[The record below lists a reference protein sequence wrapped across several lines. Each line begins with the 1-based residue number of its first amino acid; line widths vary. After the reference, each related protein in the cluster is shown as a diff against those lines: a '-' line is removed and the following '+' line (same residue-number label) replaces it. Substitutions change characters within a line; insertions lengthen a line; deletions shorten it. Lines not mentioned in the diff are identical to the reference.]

1 MKIFSSKSFS
11 PPIEVVEHRY
21 TELRV
26 EGVAVGEDDDEEE
39 DGDKYPPVHHKD
51 ILDDKVLQVGH
62 SSTAGVEK
70 APVSY
75 KGHSPNKDCK
85 IDGDLHSSR
94 DQRAESEE
102 SLCKGQRHLDYQSS
116 HHALQVQ
123 VIPRDNPVVRIH
135 HTAENVDVL
144 DDILLADILN
154 DENLRVGGPSL
165 EAVRVVCYEQ
175 SVLPDAAAT
184 VVSLVESDSE

>member
-1 MKIFSSKSFS
+1 M
-11 PPIEVVEHRY
+11 VD
-21 TELRV
+21 
-26 EGVAVGEDDDEEE
+26 EDDDEEE
-39 DGDKYPPVHHKD
+39 DGDKYPPVHHKH

-116 HHALQVQ
+116 HLALQVP
-123 VIPRDNPVVRIH
+123 VIPRDNLEVRIH

-144 DDILLADILN
+144 DDILLVDTLDNEILQ
-154 DENLRVGGPSL
+154 VGGPSL
-165 EAVRVVCYEQ
+165 VAAVHVVCCEQ
-175 SVLPDAAAT
+175 SVLPDASAT
-184 VVSLVESDSE
+184 VASLVESDSE